1 MTHSKSVVVRPIEYG
16 YVLFA
21 RIPQNSAYC
30 VLSPNGDLHCQT
42 RQPFQ
47 TRFDAVLSVLRQA
60 DYSPSRRLRFV
71 VSLRDL
77 PRRPNLLVPLTMFGA
92 SACEGFQDV
101 AAPDFVFGGWPEAG
115 ISDFTQSCENLAA
128 AGAAPPHTNLLG
140 WYGNASVHGSRQRF
154 VQIASSLHDRIEA
167 VDVGN
172 WHGRGDRLDQVGRG
186 SSGNV
191 MSMPEQ
197 VSRFRYL
204 IDIEGAGYSG
214 RLKMFLHS
222 GRPVLAQQRPWREWF
237 WPRMEAWKHYIPS
250 ATTSATSPPPWTS
263 STASPSGRE
272 RLGSKASG
280 SLENTSPSLQLR
292 STGESC
298 WGGWTAASPCQFSA
312 DAVQRRRKTPNASSA
327 RCGRT

>member
-1 MTHSKSVVVRPIEYG
+1 MTHSKSAVVRPIKYG

-128 AGAAPPHTNLLG
+128 AGAAPPITNLLG
-140 WYGNASVHGSRQRF
+140 WYGNASVHESRQRF
-154 VQIASSLHDRIEA
+154 VEIASSLRDRIEA

-222 GRPVLAQQRPWREWF
+222 GRPVLVQQRPWREWF
-237 WPRMEAWKHYIPS
+237 WPRMEAWKHYIPVRRDFS
-250 ATTSATSPPPWTS
+250 D
-263 STASPSGRE
+263 
-272 RLGSKASG
+272 L
-280 SLENTSPSLQLR
+280 
-292 STGESC
+292 
-298 WGGWTAASPCQFSA
+298 TAALDFLDREPERA
-312 DAVQRRRKTPNASSA
+312 KEIGLEGQRFARETLTVAAAGQHWRKLLGRLDRREPMPIL
-327 RCGRT
+327 G